1 MQFLRNTSGSN
12 GSGCGGLGGI
22 SAGCSGGSGGAAAI
36 DWPAFV
42 SCVDLLLP
50 DRAAAAHVPVWQ
62 ALAPDRTRAAEL
74 TELRREELLSCM

>member
-1 MQFLRNTSGSN
+1 MQFLRTTSGSN
-12 GSGCGGLGGI
+12 GSGSGLGGI
-22 SAGCSGGSGGAAAI
+22 SAGCASGGAAAI

-62 ALAPDRTRAAEL
+62 ALAPDPARAAEL

>member
-1 MQFLRNTSGSN
+1 MQFLRTASGSD
-12 GSGCGGLGGI
+12 GSGSGLGGI
-22 SAGCSGGSGGAAAI
+22 SAGCSGGGGAAAI

-50 DRAAAAHVPVWQ
+50 DRVAAAHMPVWQ
-62 ALAPDRTRAAEL
+62 ALAPDPARAAEL